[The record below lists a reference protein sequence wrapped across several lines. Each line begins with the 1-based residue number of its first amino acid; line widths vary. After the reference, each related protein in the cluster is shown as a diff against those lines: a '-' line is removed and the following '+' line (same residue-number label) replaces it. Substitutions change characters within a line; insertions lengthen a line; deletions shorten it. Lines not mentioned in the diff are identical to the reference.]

1 MTLVKTRSRGINLAD
16 DFAFTGTV
24 SGAGGIGMVDQW
36 RLTANKD
43 FSNGEQTITSDLERI
58 DTSPQGV
65 LGTGMSESSGI
76 FTFPSTGIYQ
86 IMFTMSYQSQTGS
99 YTGAII
105 RGTTDGFSSS
115 DVVLAR
121 AFDRIQGGGDTD
133 GGTFNVQTLYDV
145 TNTSNNKVKFGY
157 QSSNSSADLEYS
169 SSLNI
174 TTMTFIRFGDT

>member
-1 MTLVKTRSRGINLAD
+1 MSKTQIA
-16 DFAFTGTV
+16 T
-24 SGAGGIGMVDQW
+24 GGIADSAVTSAKASGLGVTMVDQW

-43 FSNGEQTITSDLERI
+43 FSDGEQTITSDLERI

-65 LGTGMSESSGI
+65 LGTGMTESSGV

-86 IMFTMSYQSQTGS
+86 IIYTMSYQSQTGS

-105 RGTTDGFSSS
+105 RGSTDGFSSS
-115 DVVLAR
+115 DVILAR

-133 GGTFNVQTLYDV
+133 GGTFNITTLYDV
-145 TNTSNNKVKFGY
+145 TNTSNNKVKFGF
-157 QSSNSSADLEYS
+157 QGANTSADLEYS
-169 SSLNI
+169 SSLNL

>member
-1 MTLVKTRSRGINLAD
+1 MSKTQVA
-16 DFAFTGTV
+16 T
-24 SGAGGIGMVDQW
+24 GGIADSAVTSDKASGLGVTMVDQW

-43 FSNGEQTITSDLERI
+43 FNDGEQIITSNLERI

-86 IMFTMSYQSQTGS
+86 IMFTMSYQSQTGA

-105 RGTTDGFSSS
+105 RGSTDGFSSS

-121 AFDRIQGGGDTD
+121 AYDRIQGGGDTD
-133 GGTFNVQTLYDV
+133 GGTFNVTTLYDV
-145 TNTSNNKVKFGY
+145 TNTSNNKVKFGF
-157 QSSNSSADLEYS
+157 QSSNTSADLEYS
-169 SSLNI
+169 SSINI